1 MKNFR
6 LLVKI
11 AVLIGAVAF
20 LTLSF
25 ALPSS
30 PIGFA
35 SQAGGTTGGKGGT
48 THTVSTGTALQDLL
62 KRDASGLIIYVNGTI
77 TPSNSPSEQK
87 INVKEVSNISII
99 GSGANGIFNGVG
111 IKIVKANNVIIQ
123 NLIIHHVNVGDKDC
137 ISIEGP
143 VDHVWVDHCEL
154 YNDLDHD
161 KDYYDGL
168 LDAKA
173 ESEYITVS
181 RCYLHDSYKT
191 SLVGSSSGDTYD
203 RKMTYCFNY
212 FLDCNSRTPSYR
224 GGVGHIFNNLFIG
237 TRDTIGATAINSR
250 VGAKLRIEGNYFQ
263 GLGSGEI
270 DDDGDLKLP
279 MGPIGAYYEEPGC
292 WDVKDNIFVDCKG
305 NQPTTSS
312 CSYSPPYS
320 YNLVSAN
327 EVRNNVWNDVGA
339 QGTSIQKVKV
349 ERVRAAVASM
359 DKNLNGPSF
368 AITQGGFQIVSG
380 ESGSMNIRMHS
391 IDGKTIASGTVPV
404 KRGKNTVTLSHIGYV
419 LTFNTIGIVNYS
431 INGKKGTQL
440 IVSNP

>member
-1 MKNFR
+1 MT
-6 LLVKI
+6 LLQKTAI
-11 AVLIGAVAF
+11 IGSTA
-20 LTLSF
+20 LLSLCL

-35 SQAGGTTGGKGGT
+35 SQAGGTTGGKGGS

-62 KRDASGLIIYVNGTI
+62 TKNASGLVIYVNGTI
-77 TPSNSPSEQK
+77 TPSNSPEEGK

-99 GSGANGIFNGVG
+99 GSGANGIFNGIG
-111 IKIVKANNVIIQ
+111 IKIVKSNNIIIQ
-123 NLIIHHVNVGDKDC
+123 NLIIHHVNVGDKDAVC
-137 ISIEGP
+137 IEGP

-173 ESEYITVS
+173 ESAYITVS

-212 FLDCNSRTPSYR
+212 LLNCNSRQPSYR
-224 GGVGHIFNNLFIG
+224 GGTGHIFNNVFICTKAG
-237 TRDTIGATAINSR
+237 VGETGINSR

-263 GLGSGEI
+263 QIGNGDI
-270 DDDGDLKLP
+270 DKDGDLQLAQ
-279 MGPIGAYYEEPGC
+279 GPIGAYYEAPGC

-305 NQPTTSS
+305 NQPATSS
-312 CSYSPPYS
+312 CSYTPPYS
-320 YNLVSAN
+320 YTLVSAS

-339 QGTSIQKVKV
+339 QGSSVQKVAIDG
-349 ERVRAAVASM
+349 EPPAIAS
-359 DKNLNGPSF
+359 KK
-368 AITQGGFQIVSG
+368 TQSDMPVFILMRNTLRIVLD
-380 ESGSMNIRMHS
+380 ESGTFSYRIIS
-391 IDGKTIASGTVPV
+391 VDGRTIASKSISVSCGMNLIPV
-404 KRGKNTVTLSHIGYV
+404 NGIGSIGVRNGIYLVT
-419 LTFNTIGIVNYS
+419 YS
-431 INGKKGTQL
+431 LNGKIGAQS
-440 IVSNP
+440 IVYHL